1 MCIRDRRH
9 NCGRLDAAPCCTDQC
24 RRVCLRRLDPHRQRI
39 AVSDSCSCSDRSS
52 AQLTTT
58 PATSLQ
64 SLQIPRVDP
73 PIALPASFSKCL
85 NVHNRLQM
93 AVALPL
99 PACHR
104 HFPSITKRGICS
116 QRHELGGCPPV
127 AIHHQPRNLSAKGQR
142 HKPRHLSA
150 SGQPVRALSYLPVA
164 GQHELREVAASG
176 QPVPSVPIS
185 TLLKASVAQARLA
198 ECKALSACWLPGM

>member
-1 MCIRDRRH
+1 MQAAFHSRQGAMPRQPTARPGTLLDRPMTAEFLRVGCIAH
-9 NCGRLDAAPCCTDQC
+9 HQRLA
-24 RRVCLRRLDPHRQRI
+24 LSL
-39 AVSDSCSCSDRSS
+39 SCSCSDRSS

-93 AVALPL
+93 AVTLPL

-104 HFPSITKRGICS
+104 HFPSITNPGIC
-116 QRHELGGCPPV
+116 LPK
-127 AIHHQPRNLSAKGQR
+127 ANR

-150 SGQPVRALSYLPVA
+150 SGQPVRALSYLPAA
-164 GQHELREVAASG
+164 GQHELRKLAASG
-176 QPVPSVPIS
+176 QPAQSVPI
-185 TLLKASVAQARLA
+185 TTPSVAQARLA
-198 ECKALSACWLPGM
+198 ECKGTERLRVTWYVATATSHVLLPPRVP